1 MAYIK
6 RRTNVLFIASLLIIT
21 LCIACQKTKEIPGQL
36 AEDVPNPVSDFT
48 EKDRYKLGLRWYQQG
63 EYNIAKKM
71 WLPLARSG
79 DCDAEYAI
87 GLLYFD
93 GLGVRKNRETAL
105 KWWRRAADQAQ
116 PQALNTMGVVYAYRS
131 VPYTRLNC
139 KKGCGEPKN
148 LVEAYK
154 WFGLAERYGPP
165 REVGFAQ
172 KSMNRISIDMSYK
185 ELDKAKI
192 LIGDWKPEPSECKS
206 RDLIIV
212 SLSQTFIP

>member
-1 MAYIK
+1 MGYSKISNIYI
-6 RRTNVLFIASLLIIT
+6 FIAFLAIVFSLS
-21 LCIACQKTKEIPGQL
+21 CQQTKDFSSEL
-36 AEDVPNPVSDFT
+36 TEDIPNPVSDFT
-48 EKDRYKLGLRWYQQG
+48 EHDRYKLGLRWYQQG

-71 WLPLARSG
+71 WLPMARSG

-105 KWWRRAADQAQ
+105 RWWGRAADQAQ
-116 PQALNTMGVVYAYRS
+116 PQALNTMGIISSHRS

-139 KKGCGEPKN
+139 KKGCGEPKD
-148 LVEAYK
+148 LIEAYK
-154 WFGLAERYGPP
+154 WFGLAEKYGPP
-165 REVGFAQ
+165 REQDFAQ
-172 KSMNRISIDMSYK
+172 RSMNRISIDMNND
-185 ELDKAKI
+185 ELEKAEI
-192 LIGDWKPEPSECKS
+192 LIKDWKAEPAVCKS

>member
-1 MAYIK
+1 MGYKK
-6 RRTNVLFIASLLIIT
+6 RKYNKFMIIAFMLIGLSFSCQQTKDFTSDIT
-21 LCIACQKTKEIPGQL
+21 
-36 AEDVPNPVSDFT
+36 EDVPNPVSDFT
-48 EKDRYKLGLRWYQQG
+48 EKDRYKVGLRWYQQG

-93 GLGVRKNRETAL
+93 GFGVRKNRETAL
-105 KWWRRAADQAQ
+105 RWWGRAAAQAQ
-116 PQALNTMGVVYAYRS
+116 PQALNSMGVIYAHRS

-154 WFGLAERYGPP
+154 WFGLAEEYGPP
-165 REVGFAQ
+165 KEEQFAQ
-172 KSMNRISIDMSYK
+172 KSMNRISIDMSNK

-192 LIGDWKPEPSECKS
+192 LIKNWKPEPKKCKS
-206 RDLIIV
+206 RDLVIV
-212 SLSQTFIP
+212 SLSQAFIP